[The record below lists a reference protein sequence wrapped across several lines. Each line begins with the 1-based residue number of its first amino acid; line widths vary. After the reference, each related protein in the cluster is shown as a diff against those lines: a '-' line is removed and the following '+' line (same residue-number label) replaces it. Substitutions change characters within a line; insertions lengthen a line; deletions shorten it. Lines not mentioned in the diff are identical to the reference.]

1 MTQQISI
8 QQSTG
13 VGLVVVSAVVF
24 SAAGVFTKGVSAGAW
39 EIVFWRGLSAAAFT
53 LGYLALRGT
62 LRDEIRVFQGP
73 SVAVAVLGAAGTA
86 AFIPAFKLSSV
97 ANVSMIYAASPF
109 MAAALAWI
117 FIRERPGLKIMAASA
132 VACGG
137 VAVIFWG
144 SGVSGHLTGDLLA
157 LWMTLMMA
165 GMMVIYRIWPDT
177 PAGFPAAMSSLLL
190 VPLGAMFGDPV
201 AVPLSEIGITVLFGL
216 FFAVASITLAE
227 GARRLPP
234 AQTALLSTL
243 EMPLAPL
250 LAWFILAEM
259 PAAQTAIGGVV
270 VCIAVLWSQRQAT

>member
-201 AVPLSEIGITVLFGL
+201 AVPLSEIGITVIFGL

>member
-1 MTQQISI
+1 M
-8 QQSTG
+8 
-13 VGLVVVSAVVF
+13 
-24 SAAGVFTKGVSAGAW
+24 
-39 EIVFWRGLSAAAFT
+39 
-53 LGYLALRGT
+53 
-62 LRDEIRVFQGP
+62 
-73 SVAVAVLGAAGTA
+73 AVAVLGAAGTA

-201 AVPLSEIGITVLFGL
+201 AVPLSEIGITVIFGL